1 MPPRKPTDTVNLRIR
16 LPEGLRKLLATEAER
31 NKRSLNSEI
40 VWRLGETLGPEG
52 DFYIKEHASMEER
65 LAQELN
71 KAVKL
76 LIEDKEY
83 IERLKEEMRLQE
95 EKRDRKR

>member
-1 MPPRKPTDTVNLRIR
+1 

-31 NKRSLNSEI
+31 SKRSLNSEI

-52 DFYIKEHASMEER
+52 KHYVKEHATMEEQ
-65 LAQELN
+65 LAQALN
-71 KAVKL
+71 KAVKR

-83 IERLKEEMRLQE
+83 IKRLQEEMRLQE
-95 EKRDRKR
+95 ERRDSKR